1 MRTPSIPPSIPAV
14 SAHKTSVL
22 CPFYIQSLL
31 FKTSMMKL
39 RIHKDNANK
48 ISGRPGNYLPQLF
61 HGLRNIRKGV
71 SVSPDY
77 LRIIHNFRSRS
88 HARNVRRVRKSEGR
102 KVRKKNQLYLW
113 ESNPQPPANRAIIV
127 LWESYRW

>member
-1 MRTPSIPPSIPAV
+1 MLRTFRVKRAIPAV

-22 CPFYIQSLL
+22 CPFSIQSLL

-48 ISGRPGNYLPQLF
+48 ISDRPGNYLPQLF
-61 HGLRNIRKGV
+61 QGLGNIREGV

-77 LRIIHNFRSRS
+77 LRIIRNFRSRS
-88 HARNVRRVRKSEGR
+88 HARNV
-102 KVRKKNQLYLW
+102 
-113 ESNPQPPANRAIIV
+113 
-127 LWESYRW
+127 